1 MWSTPA
7 RAATSHDHLPTADDL
22 LGDLRGE
29 VRISSSDLRTSLR
42 MQDPPRGSRASVFS
56 ELMFEVQLDQMD
68 ANAQR
73 GLNSSALRSRQFSRE
88 QGLILDDD
96 QMDAHAQTSQAGKGA
111 SSGSRLVSSVQGRVE
126 NQRFTR
132 SESAMRE

>member
-1 MWSTPA
+1 
-7 RAATSHDHLPTADDL
+7 
-22 LGDLRGE
+22 
-29 VRISSSDLRTSLR
+29 
-42 MQDPPRGSRASVFS
+42 
-56 ELMFEVQLDQMD
+56 MFEVQLDQMD

-132 SESAMRE
+132 SESAMWE

>member
-7 RAATSHDHLPTADDL
+7 RAATSHDHLPTAGDL

-132 SESAMRE
+132 SESAMWE